1 MQKIIF
7 LANRE
12 VERLNTDYFH
22 KTLNK
27 MSLSWG
33 LVRGLIYEAQN
44 ILNFFKKWV
53 VKMLFFWG
61 LVRGYQT

>member
-1 MQKIIF
+1 
-7 LANRE
+7 
-12 VERLNTDYFH
+12 
-22 KTLNK
+22 